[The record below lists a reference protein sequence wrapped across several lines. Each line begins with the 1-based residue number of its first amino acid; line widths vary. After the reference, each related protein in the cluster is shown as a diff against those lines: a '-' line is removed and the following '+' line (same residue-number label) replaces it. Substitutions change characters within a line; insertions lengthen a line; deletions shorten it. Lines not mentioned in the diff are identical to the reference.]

1 MRLRG
6 QGVPEHVENRFSG
19 GSVRWLFQAGVVHI
33 HLPPLTVRSLTL
45 RVVGLAAL
53 GSAGA
58 VLLDQPGVPGRIA
71 GVLLA
76 LLALGQ
82 LIGLLRAVRA
92 RRELSVPDSELT
104 AAVALLARRLRES
117 YDREEFRMEIDP
129 AHADVARKTL
139 NDLVAQ
145 TASVQTASA
154 DTGS

>member
-1 MRLRG
+1 M
-6 QGVPEHVENRFSG
+6 
-19 GSVRWLFQAGVVHI
+19 
-33 HLPPLTVRSLTL
+33 
-45 RVVGLAAL
+45 AL
-53 GSAGA
+53 
-58 VLLDQPGVPGRIA
+58 PGRRGPYPPPA
-71 GVLLA
+71 
-76 LLALGQ
+76 

-145 TASVQTASA
+145 TASA